1 MNVISRFTSIS
12 NKNFVFFFLK
22 NSRGGPAVQS
32 VLLASVSPTMFVAM
46 GAASASV
53 LLVAVLLAA
62 IYLRRVRKRSSG
74 LMTHQLTGGGGSLRS
89 SLHLHSELEYTE
101 KLTGGGHNGGGSSLA
116 GCDSYATLASFTKVS
131 ATENNYSLPGA
142 GAARRIAHDF
152 LRLRVRHYDVL

>member
-1 MNVISRFTSIS
+1 
-12 NKNFVFFFLK
+12 
-22 NSRGGPAVQS
+22 

-62 IYLRRVRKRSSG
+62 IYLRRVRKRSS
-74 LMTHQLTGGGGSLRS
+74 MTNQLSGGSLRS

-101 KLTGGGHNGGGSSLA
+101 KLTGGGGNGGGSSSLA

-131 ATENNYSLPGA
+131 NKRLPP
-142 GAARRIAHDF
+142 
-152 LRLRVRHYDVL
+152 